1 MRKRRDILFRF
12 QPMADTPDSVVLD
25 YLKSGVSPNELVLR
39 AIRAYWLPFA
49 YQATG
54 VRNQAELAAAAQEA
68 IFCLEGQ
75 IEQLRQAFGLKPEE
89 LVSYQQEV
97 VSSRAVR
104 RGLSK
109 PSDGAWG
116 AFSQAAS
123 LEFDASG
130 L

>member
-1 MRKRRDILFRF
+1 
-12 QPMADTPDSVVLD
+12 MADTPDSVVLD